1 MNPKQNFIK
10 RILGR
15 IKNRIKDFG
24 PVKYNREEYLKQN
37 PVLGPKA
44 PPTINVLDRDVKI
57 REATIQNEL
66 RPILFGEVSN
76 RSPEQQEYEARVIT
90 NTAINRVPQYKGH
103 GDLNFAGVLTAK
115 NQYQAYKGKEYNRY
129 KSGDIRYTDQ
139 QKLKAIDKVIAE
151 LKAGTLKDNTNNSVF
166 YEHTPDRE
174 IVITGGVLFP

>member
-1 MNPKQNFIK
+1 
-10 RILGR
+10 
-15 IKNRIKDFG
+15 
-24 PVKYNREEYLKQN
+24 
-37 PVLGPKA
+37 
-44 PPTINVLDRDVKI
+44 
-57 REATIQNEL
+57 
-66 RPILFGEVSN
+66 VSN